1 MKQCILWLASLLF
14 LAGCGGDIEP
24 GQTEA
29 ETLIIKGLGLAP
41 VEAASAVSRRV
52 LDGTVEAF
60 DQSQIMAR
68 LSGRVGQVLVR
79 EGDTVQAGAELIV
92 LDEQT
97 ATDQLETAQAAVL
110 AAEARLAEAQAQ
122 QRLTLTTL
130 QRYQQLRAGEAV
142 TPQELDQV
150 TASAEAARQKVLTA
164 EAGLTGARAN
174 LGSARTLAGQARIT
188 APYTA
193 RINQVLVDIG
203 STVMPGTPLLEID
216 RVGPWRVRIEVPE
229 SLVESFQIGSLFAV
243 TIPAQKITVEA
254 KVSEVSAAA
263 SPLTRTVTIK
273 LDLLEN
279 AALKSGQFA
288 KVAIPSSGATRLL
301 VPSSAI
307 VTRGQL
313 TAVYVARDGTLHY
326 RLVCLGA
333 TTDSQ
338 TEILAGL
345 KPGEI
350 IVTTDVNR
358 ARHGARVEE

>member
-1 MKQCILWLASLLF
+1 MKQCILWLASLLL

-24 GQTEA
+24 GQTEP
-29 ETLIIKGLGLAP
+29 ETLVIKGLSLAP
-41 VEAASAVSRRV
+41 VEVASTVSRRV

-60 DQSQIMAR
+60 DQSRIMAR

-79 EGDTVQAGAELIV
+79 EGETVQAGAELIV
-92 LDEQT
+92 LEEQI
-97 ATDQLETAQAAVL
+97 ATDQLQAARAAVL
-110 AAEARLAEAQAQ
+110 AAEAQVAEAQAQ
-122 QRLTLTTL
+122 QRLTQTTL
-130 QRYQQLRAGEAV
+130 QRYQQLRVGEAV

-150 TASAEAARQKVLTA
+150 TAAAEAARQKVLTA
-164 EAGLTGARAN
+164 EAAEAGARAS

-193 RINQVLVDIG
+193 RINQVLVDSG
-203 STVMPGTPLLEID
+203 STVLPGTPVLEID

-229 SLVESFQIGSLFAV
+229 SLVESFQMDSLFAV
-243 TIPAQKITVEA
+243 TIPAKKITAEA

-279 AALKSGQFA
+279 AALKSGQFV
-288 KVAIPSSGATRLL
+288 KVAIPSSGASRLL

-307 VTRGQL
+307 ATRGQL
-313 TAVYVARDGTLHY
+313 TAVYVAKDGILHY

-333 TTDSQ
+333 TTDGQ